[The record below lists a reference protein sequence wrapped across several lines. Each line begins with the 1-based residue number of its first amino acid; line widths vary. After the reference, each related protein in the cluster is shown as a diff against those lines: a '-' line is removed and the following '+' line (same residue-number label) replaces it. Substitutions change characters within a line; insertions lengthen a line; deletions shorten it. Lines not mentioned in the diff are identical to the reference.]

1 MHKMKKTN
9 LIFSLPNH
17 LLRSEFLLKTILVL
31 SCFSF
36 TCCSGREPVTN
47 ATESLTTA
55 PIPGAWQTKMYFPLL
70 EGKRIAFA
78 GNHTSTIFDV
88 HIVDS
93 LLNAGFNVVKVFSP
107 EHGFR
112 GVAAAGEHVKSG
124 TDVATGL
131 PVISLY
137 GENRRPNPFHLTD
150 VDIILFDIQDVGT
163 RFYTYISTMSYI
175 MEAAAKQDIPVVI
188 LDRPNPNGHYV
199 DGPVLEPDYKSFV
212 GLHPIPVVHGMT
224 IGEYA
229 LMVNDMGWLGENIV
243 CDLTII
249 TVANYEHKTF
259 FEPPIFP
266 SPNLPNILSIHLYP
280 SLCFFEG
287 TPISVGRGTDFPFQA
302 FGNSKLPSSNYP
314 FQFTPESRSAAPN
327 PPELGKLC
335 YGMDLRGINIED
347 LRNNPFIDLSY
358 LIEAYKLFSEK
369 EKFFNNFFNLLAGNK
384 TLQEQIVNGVPI
396 DDIRLSWQ
404 KDLDNF
410 KQIRKRFLLYP
421 DFE

>member
-1 MHKMKKTN
+1 MKKN
-9 LIFSLPNH
+9 SLMLSIYSLRII
-17 LLRSEFLLKTILVL
+17 LLLY
-31 SCFSF
+31 CFSF
-36 TCCSGREPVTN
+36 TDCSGRDYNSSEAEFVF
-47 ATESLTTA
+47 TA

-93 LLNAGFNVVKVFSP
+93 LLNAGFNIVKVFSP

-112 GVAAAGEHVKSG
+112 GVAAAGEHVQSG
-124 TDVATGL
+124 TDIATGL

-137 GENRRPNPFHLTD
+137 GDNRRPNPFHLTD

-175 MEAAAKQDIPVVI
+175 MEVAAKQGIPVII

-199 DGPVLEPDYKSFV
+199 DGPVLEPDYSSFV

-229 LMVNDMGWLGENIV
+229 LMVNGMGWLGENII
-243 CDLTII
+243 CDLTVI
-249 TVANYEHKTF
+249 TLANYDHKTF
-259 FEPPIFP
+259 YEPPIFP
-266 SPNLPNILSIHLYP
+266 SPNLPNILSIQLYP

-287 TPISVGRGTDFPFQA
+287 TQISVGRGTDFPFQIY
-302 FGNSKLPSSNYP
+302 GHSKLPEDKYSFS
-314 FQFTPESRSAAPN
+314 FIPESRTTAPN
-327 PPELGKLC
+327 PPELNKIC
-335 YGMDLRGINIED
+335 YGRDLTSFVVNDIRNYAQINLD
-347 LRNNPFIDLSY
+347 FLID
-358 LIEAYKLFSEK
+358 AYNDYPEK
-369 EKFFNNFFNLLAGNK
+369 DKFFNNFFNRLAGNSK
-384 TLQEQIVNGVPI
+384 LQEQIKQGLST
-396 DDIRLSWQ
+396 DKIRESWQ
-404 KDLDNF
+404 SDLQEF
-410 KQIRKRFLLYP
+410 KSIRKKYLLYP